1 MIFPSVKERET
12 AREKGLSKSATVASK
27 SALYLVLICLF
38 DYLFMHLF
46 VFALCFR
53 QHLEWRTE
61 EKGADSRARGN
72 KIRYYGMH
80 VYVCVCV
87 DVDQLW
93 QNMWKDEK
101 RMTAIIPAHTAHWSP
116 PNAIQSQSS
125 CSAVAPLWMP
135 DQDTHRI
142 LTSLIL
148 SEISDAI
155 SDLFSG
161 WNIRTQL
168 GRHIH
173 FSYGFFSQLKE
184 KKKLIQSR
192 FHSVVF
198 RQSIQSCLHLGL

>member
-1 MIFPSVKERET
+1 M
-12 AREKGLSKSATVASK
+12 LSPTSRVTDWRKRSWQ
-27 SALYLVLICLF
+27 L
-38 DYLFMHLF
+38 
-46 VFALCFR
+46 R
-53 QHLEWRTE
+53 QRQQDTILQHVC
-61 EKGADSRARGN
+61 
-72 KIRYYGMH
+72 
-80 VYVCVCV
+80 VYVCVY
-87 DVDQLW
+87 VDQLW

-173 FSYGFFSQLKE
+173 FSYVFFSELK
-184 KKKLIQSR
+184 KKKLIQLR

-198 RQSIQSCLHLGL
+198 RQSIQSCLHLELLKKCYKCNEQNMNKINNWVTHILCLTITMLAKGGV